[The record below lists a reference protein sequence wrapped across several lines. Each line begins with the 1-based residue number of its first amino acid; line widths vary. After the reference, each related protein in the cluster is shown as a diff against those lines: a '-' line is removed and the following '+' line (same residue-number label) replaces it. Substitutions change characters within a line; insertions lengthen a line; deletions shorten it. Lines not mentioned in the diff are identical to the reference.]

1 MNSIRKHMEEYS
13 NSVKVIENKIP
24 KNKLPGNPLDGI
36 HPVSIAEILLKNLK
50 ECQSAED
57 YNTSLNSSTGSMKAR
72 NAHDFFGWMA
82 KQGKNQQYKLGACKG
97 TIYRSDNYMNIPL
110 DKRNGSK
117 PKDTPNHVHIEHT
130 IPVNVILRYIWN
142 IYNKDIGRFSDLL
155 MKKKLYEDFISV
167 SVCTALTEDEEKTIG
182 ISKALKKEHPDFE
195 GRKIRTDLMA
205 VRPFKRYDFSKGLKI
220 YEMITGSEINPETFT
235 LKDHVNL
242 INNVDIYD
250 WDYISSMYPL

>member
-1 MNSIRKHMEEYS
+1 MEEYRNSIR
-13 NSVKVIENKIP
+13 VIENKIP
-24 KNKLPGNPLDGI
+24 KNRLPGNPSDGV
-36 HPVSIAEILLKNLK
+36 HPASIAEILLENLK
-50 ECQSAED
+50 KCQDPDD
-57 YNTSLNSSTGSMKAR
+57 YYRKVRMEAR
-72 NAHDFFGWMA
+72 WAHDFFGWLA
-82 KQGKNQQYKLGACKG
+82 KQKKGKNQQYKLGACKG
-97 TIYRSDNYMNIPL
+97 AIYRSDSYMDIPL

-195 GRKIRTDLMA
+195 GGKIRTDLMA